1 MGALSAPIAAKS
13 VRSRAKLLIV
23 KVMIAKND
31 FTRAR
36 VSIAQLH
43 SDYQV
48 LLLPAPLK
56 QQCITSWALPHLHH
70 HTAHDGAGPGPST
83 PMPSW
88 LRRLA

>member
-36 VSIAQLH
+36 VSITQRH
-43 SDYQV
+43 SDYEV

-56 QQCITSWALPHLHH
+56 QQCITNRVSNYSHH
-70 HTAHDGAGPGPST
+70 HTAHDDAGLGPST
-83 PMPSW
+83 PAPSW